1 MKADA
6 HLDTAAQTLRDRAV
20 TRDAPDGERSM
31 AATVTAFNA
40 IFGTELTEEMGW
52 QFMAILKIRRGS
64 QGIYVA
70 DDYTDQ
76 AAYSALAGEAAER
89 ERATGAALCTA
100 RGTHRF
106 STGRSFECE
115 DCGADIRTG
124 HIS

>member
-1 MKADA
+1 MKAHA
-6 HLDTAAQTLRDRAV
+6 HLDEASQTLRDRAV

-31 AATVTAFNA
+31 AATVRAFNA
-40 IFGTELTEEMGW
+40 LFDAELTEEMGW

-89 ERATGAALCTA
+89 D
-100 RGTHRF
+100 RGPLHPN
-106 STGRSFECE
+106 E
-115 DCGADIRTG
+115 DD
-124 HIS
+124 S